1 MTILDCTQ
9 RKLGPATQKTLQLSP
24 HWYIALIKLLLPW
37 GINNQ
42 IPQPYMAR
50 TQNAKPWLFWHPQ
63 STWAVKIKMPWK
75 AELIVAEKLYYLP
88 MQLSAYSLQSRNIP
102 ETNLNFL
109 AEEQT
114 EFTVGLAKLIVLQ
127 EVTGSSDF
135 FSLLSLCFK
144 DSL

>member
-1 MTILDCTQ
+1 
-9 RKLGPATQKTLQLSP
+9 
-24 HWYIALIKLLLPW
+24 
-37 GINNQ
+37 
-42 IPQPYMAR
+42 
-50 TQNAKPWLFWHPQ
+50 
-63 STWAVKIKMPWK
+63 MPWK
-75 AELIVAEKLYYLP
+75 AELIVAERLYYLP
-88 MQLSAYSLQSRNIP
+88 MQLSAYSLQSRNIT